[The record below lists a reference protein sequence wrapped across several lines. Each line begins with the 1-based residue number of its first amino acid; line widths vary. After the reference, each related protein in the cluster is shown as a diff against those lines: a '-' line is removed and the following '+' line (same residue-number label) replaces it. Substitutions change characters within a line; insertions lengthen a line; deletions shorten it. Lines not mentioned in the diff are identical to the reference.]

1 MTKEELIK
9 KIDSKLKLIR
19 NERNFTQDRMAE
31 ILGMSKKTL
40 VQIEKGRGSL
50 GWSGSVVVC
59 SLFKDSEILKMTIG
73 EDISDIISSIA
84 FGHTENN
91 YTQTM
96 GGKLW
101 WNTVDENT
109 YFKIQK
115 NQVSNHYRILN
126 SEDKRICSSFD
137 IDYIKTRFNELTKS
151 KN

>member
-1 MTKEELIK
+1 MVKLTKEELIE
-9 KIDSKLKLIR
+9 KINSKLKLIR

-40 VQIEKGRGSL
+40 IQIEKGRGSL

-84 FGHTENN
+84 FGYTENN

-96 GGKLW
+96 A
-101 WNTVDENT
+101 VR
-109 YFKIQK
+109 F
-115 NQVSNHYRILN
+115 SRILLMKI
-126 SEDKRICSSFD
+126 STLKF
-137 IDYIKTRFNELTKS
+137 
-151 KN
+151 